1 MDIVNF
7 KIRKYR
13 KQFNLRQ
20 EDLATKLNL
29 STQLIRMYENGTR
42 NPSLDTKRNI
52 CKLFNISLNEIEGL
66 TDREML
72 KIELENKLHTL
83 KLSEKEL
90 KETKTEILDNFYRIF
105 NKSLDLKDVISKE
118 YSPKNVLQ
126 NCIIDFIL
134 KNYICESI
142 LTDTIYNENIL
153 YNSLENFSSSL
164 TNFIISNI
172 RFIESAIEELKYF
185 KEDLKLRMIPVV
197 SNVID
202 NWILLTK
209 STREYMEIP
218 NSLQN
223 KNKKLFGYKITNDE
237 MAMKYEIGNIAICE
251 WTNTFSDN
259 DDVILYINNVSKFRR
274 IEITKSGIVIK
285 ALNQLFG
292 TEFYT
297 KEDMDKLNI
306 KIIGKVI
313 GIKLKN

>member
-153 YNSLENFSSSL
+153 YNSLENFSLSL

-209 STREYMEIP
+209 ST
-218 NSLQN
+218 
-223 KNKKLFGYKITNDE
+223 
-237 MAMKYEIGNIAICE
+237 
-251 WTNTFSDN
+251 
-259 DDVILYINNVSKFRR
+259 
-274 IEITKSGIVIK
+274 TK
-285 ALNQLFG
+285 
-292 TEFYT
+292 
-297 KEDMDKLNI
+297 
-306 KIIGKVI
+306 
-313 GIKLKN
+313 